1 MEAKAWCEVELMK
14 ELNEIAPV
22 SALAVAVVH
31 TSLKTNF
38 MEFEVVLNSASSIK
52 FLPRTK
58 RTCNQVGN
66 HELDLGRS
74 L

>member
-1 MEAKAWCEVELMK
+1 MEAKAGCEVELMK

-22 SALAVAVVH
+22 SALMVAL
-31 TSLKTNF
+31 TRRSKTNC
-38 MEFEVVLNSASSIK
+38 MEFEIVLNSASSIK